1 MGLFKGTQEQYHGL
15 NSFTVTG
22 SPTNT
27 FTLDFPTLPTS
38 SSLFNV
44 YITGTVNGVTS
55 TSRALIA
62 VHSVAITSYTASTG
76 VLVLN
81 TNIPVGVSVEVI
93 ITNPNLG
100 NYQYIKLE
108 DLVNNFIVGYTGE
121 DKIINRAKRTDVVF
135 HAKRG
140 IQEFSY
146 DTFRSTKSQELEVPP
161 TLVMELP
168 PDYVNYVK
176 IMWVDNAGVFRPLV
190 PTKHTGNPTELS
202 QDEDYEYIFNND
214 GTYLSNPKS
223 TTLTRREANDDY
235 LRNNNDPEYDTDIH
249 DINEGR
255 RYGMDTSLASING
268 DYFIDYNT
276 GKIHFSSNLTNKVV
290 VLQYISDG
298 LGTDAEMI
306 VHKFA
311 EEAIYKH
318 IAHAIL
324 ATKINIPEFL
334 VARYKKE
341 RRAAI
346 RTAKLRLSNL
356 KAEELT
362 SVMRGKSKQ
371 IKH

>member
-15 NSFTVTG
+15 NSFTAT
-22 SPTNT
+22 SSQTN
-27 FTLDFPTLPTS
+27 FTLDFPTLPSS

-44 YITGTVNGVTS
+44 YLTGTHGGVTS
-55 TSRALIA
+55 TTRALLSTFGGA
-62 VHSVAITSYTASTG
+62 AITSYNATTG
-76 VLVLN
+76 VLVLPAMAAG
-81 TNIPVGVSVEVI
+81 TSVEVI
-93 ITNPNLG
+93 ITNPDLG

-121 DKIINRAKRTDVVF
+121 DKIINKAKRTDVVF

-140 IQEFSY
+140 IQEFNY

-202 QDEDYEYIFNND
+202 QDGDYEYLFNSD
-214 GTYLSNPKS
+214 GSYISNPKS

-235 LRNNNDPEYDTDIH
+235 LKNNNDPQYDTDIH

-268 DYFIDYNT
+268 DYFIDYKT
-276 GKIHFSSNLTNKVV
+276 GKIHFSSNMTNKVI

-311 EEAIYKH
+311 EEAVYKH

-324 ATKINIPEFL
+324 ATKINIPEYL

>member
-1 MGLFKGTQEQYHGL
+1 MGLFKGTEEQYHGL
-15 NSFTVTG
+15 NSFTAT
-22 SPTNT
+22 SNQTN

-44 YITGTVNGVTS
+44 YLTGTHGGVTS
-55 TSRALIA
+55 TTRALLSTFGGA
-62 VHSVAITSYTASTG
+62 AITSYNATTG
-76 VLVLN
+76 VLVLPAMAVN
-81 TNIPVGVSVEVI
+81 TVVEVI
-93 ITNPNLG
+93 ITNPDLG

-108 DLVNNFIVGYTGE
+108 DLVNNFMVGYTGE
-121 DKIINRAKRTDVVF
+121 DKIINKAKRTDIVF
-135 HAKRG
+135 HAKRA

-146 DTFRSTKSQELEVPP
+146 DTFKSTKSYEIEVPS

-176 IMWVDNAGVFRPLV
+176 MMWVDNAGVFRPLI
-190 PTKHTGNPTELS
+190 PTRHTGNPTALS
-202 QDEDYEYIFNND
+202 QDSDFEYLFNDD
-214 GTYLSNPKS
+214 GSYLSTTKS
-223 TTLTRREANDDY
+223 TTLTRREDAV
-235 LRNNNDPEYDTDIH
+235 RPTANNDLNVDVDLH
-249 DINEGR
+249 DLHEGR
-255 RYGMDTSLASING
+255 RYGQDTTMSNING
-268 DYFIDYNT
+268 DFFIDHNF
-276 GKIHFSSNLTNKVV
+276 GKIHFSSNISEKLV

-324 ATKINIPEFL
+324 ATKINIPEYL

-362 SVMRGKSKQ
+362 QIMRGKSKQ